1 MADNVTIGKV
11 KTDLRIS
18 NTHLDESIKDEID
31 ACVQDLKI
39 CGVPTPKETDPA
51 ILSAIKLWCRRWH
64 SDDPVKMQR
73 YGDAYDALKG
83 TLQVAE
89 GYGGAAANG

>member
-1 MADNVTIGKV
+1 MAEAATVAKV

-18 NTHLDESIKDEID
+18 HASLDAAIGDEID
-31 ACVQDLKI
+31 ACIQDLQI
-39 CGVPTPKETDPA
+39 AGILAPGETDPA
-51 ILSAIKLWCRRWH
+51 VLSAIKLWCRRWH
-64 SDDPVKMQR
+64 ADSDGAFRR

-89 GYGGAAANG
+89 GYGGAGDG